1 MTEQTQR
8 IIVVTGGETYVGYN
22 LALRFLEEIEQKRSS
37 KNFKVRVLTTQKEGL
52 DKLQRR
58 GAEVHV
64 VRYEEPENIRQHL
77 RQVELVVLTLNN
89 REQRCQDACNVIEAA
104 NQERAQAIQFF
115 SHIGSDK
122 ASDNCRS
129 LLDYQRVE
137 ETLRNK
143 YQSGKWVILR

>member
-1 MTEQTQR
+1 MTEQNQR
-8 IIVVTGGETYVGYN
+8 TVVITGGETYIGYN
-22 LALRFLEEIEQKRSS
+22 LALRYLEEIEKNRSS
-37 KNFKVRVLTTQKEGL
+37 RNTKVVVLATQKDGL
-52 DKLQRR
+52 DKLTRR

-77 RQVELVVLTLNN
+77 RQVDLVCLTMNN

-104 NQERAQAIQFF
+104 NQERAKAIQFF
-115 SHIGSDK
+115 SHMGSDK
-122 ASDNCRS
+122 ANDNYRC
-129 LLDYQRVE
+129 LTDYQRVE